1 MLSAPSGAGKSSIA
15 TAAAKS
21 GEIELSISCTTRAPR
36 PNETDGVSYLFVDE
50 AAFAAKRDAGDLLE
64 HANVHGNWYGTPKPW
79 ITERM
84 EAGKDIL
91 LEIDWQGARQVREK
105 IPGAVSVF
113 VLPPSMGQLRA
124 RLVGRGEDSDEVI
137 RQRLAAAPAEMSHAE
152 EYDYVIINRDLARSV
167 EDFLSIVR
175 TSRMRYSSLAREVG
189 AIVGQ
194 PAPNQETKADDGEDH
209 S

>member
-1 MLSAPSGAGKSSIA
+1 MLSAPSGTGKSSIA
-15 TAAAKS
+15 TAAANS

-113 VLPPSMGQLRA
+113 VLPPSMEQLRA

-137 RQRLAAAPAEMSHAE
+137 RRRLAAAPAEMSHAE

-175 TSRMRYSSLAREVG
+175 TSRMRYSSLASEVR

-194 PAPNQETKADDGEDH
+194 PAPNQETNADDGEDH

>member
-1 MLSAPSGAGKSSIA
+1 MLSAPSGTGKSSIA

-21 GEIELSISCTTRAPR
+21 GEVELSISCTTRAPR
-36 PNETDGVSYLFVDE
+36 PNETDGVSYLFIDE
-50 AAFAAKRDAGDLLE
+50 AAFVAKRDAGDLLE
-64 HANVHGNWYGTPKPW
+64 HANVHGNWYGTPRPW
-79 ITERM
+79 IVERM

-113 VLPPSMGQLRA
+113 VLPPSMEQLHA

-137 RQRLAAAPAEMSHAE
+137 RKRLAAAPAEMSHAA

-194 PAPNQETKADDGEDH
+194 PAPNLETKADDGEDH